1 MHKDLLTQSPLLA
14 LPLAALLIFFGV
26 FVVVVLRTMAKR
38 APEYARAAALPL
50 EQEDSDDRR

>member
-1 MHKDLLTQSPLLA
+1 MHTDLLTQSPLLA

-50 EQEDSDDRR
+50 EQEHSNERR